1 MDRTIMVNHDQILN
15 RIDNSLNSML
25 RQGMRA
31 QDIAEKLFPG
41 NAKSM
46 RNDNIP
52 KTLDRR
58 YFLEPDYID
67 VLNIKGWILNDNK
80 SFSRQKISS
89 TDSKEVLQLALL
101 EDGQSVLSQWKNLD
115 MKIY

>member
-1 MDRTIMVNHDQILN
+1 MN
-15 RIDNSLNSML
+15 RLDKLSDLIESMETQMEITFNYDNV
-25 RQGMRA
+25 
-31 QDIAEKLFPG
+31 P
-41 NAKSM
+41 
-46 RNDNIP
+46 
-52 KTLDRR
+52 

-67 VLNIKGWILNDNK
+67 DLNIKGWILNDNK

-115 MKIY
+115 IKIY